1 MNLLTLLEMAA
12 EGAGDR
18 IAVGDPADGLSYSR
32 LLECVGAAAERFAAS
47 AAERVVLCDESSP
60 AVPIALFAA
69 AAAGMPYV
77 PLNYRLPDDELRHLG
92 ARVQPALAVADE
104 ASAARLGALDGVE
117 VIERSRLLGWPGHND
132 AERRHDEAADVDA
145 TSGDTAG
152 DSGTRPH
159 STAAAAPAASGGD
172 DIAVLLFTSGTTGD
186 PKSAV
191 LRHRHLTSYVLGS
204 VEFMGAGPDEAVIVS
219 VPPYH
224 IAGVASVLSSV
235 YAGRRIVMLPRF
247 DADAWI
253 DTVASQGVTHAMV
266 VPTMLAR
273 IVEALERRGGEP
285 MLAPQ
290 TLSYGGGRMPLPVI
304 SRALELFPITGFV
317 NAYGLT
323 ETSSTIALL
332 GPDEHRIAQY
342 SDDPAARQRLVSVGR
357 VLPGVE
363 VAIRDDR
370 GRDLPA
376 GTPGEVFV
384 RGEQVSGEYL
394 DEGSLL
400 IDGWFPTHD
409 GGYIDDD
416 GYLVVTGRNDDVIIR
431 GGENMSPGEIEN
443 VVLSHPGVKDAA
455 AIGVPSTH
463 WGEKVVLVVVPA
475 DSGEPEP
482 ADGAEPA
489 DDTAA
494 DDTAAAELAE
504 ALRDLVRERLRSSRV
519 PEHVIV
525 RAELP
530 YNDTGKLL
538 RRLLREE
545 YAALGDVG

>member
-18 IAVGDPADGLSYSR
+18 IAVGSLDDGLSYSR
-32 LLECVGAAAERFAAS
+32 LLEGVGVTAERFAA
-47 AAERVVLCDESSP
+47 APAGHVVLCDESSP

-92 ARVQPALAVADE
+92 ARVQPAVAVADP
-104 ASAARLGALDGVE
+104 ANAARLQELDGVE
-117 VIERSRLLGWPGHND
+117 VVERSRLLDWPSHDDTPPRSSD
-132 AERRHDEAADVDA
+132 AAQ
-145 TSGDTAG
+145 
-152 DSGTRPH
+152 
-159 STAAAAPAASGGD
+159 PAASGD
-172 DIAVLLFTSGTTGD
+172 DIAVLLFTSGTSGE

-224 IAGVASVLSSV
+224 IAGVASLLSSV
-235 YAGRRIVMLPRF
+235 YAGRRIVLLGRF
-247 DADAWI
+247 DADDWI
-253 DTVASQGVTHAMV
+253 DTVARQGVTHAMV

-332 GPDEHRIAQY
+332 GPDEHRIAQF

-400 IDGWFPTHD
+400 VDGWFPTHD

-443 VVLSHPGVKDAA
+443 VVLSHPGVRDAA

-475 DSGEPEP
+475 DSVP
-482 ADGAEPA
+482 ADGGGAAGDNEAQP
-489 DDTAA
+489 DDSAP
-494 DDTAAAELAE
+494 AELAE
-504 ALRDLVRERLRSSRV
+504 ALRELVRERLRSSRV
-519 PEHVIV
+519 PEHVVV

-530 YNDTGKLL
+530 YNETGKLL